1 MKSTTLHISSTDP
14 SGGSGDAIAAF
25 SESHFGG
32 WRDIVNEI
40 STHLPNSTTKA
51 PTAPETLRQLTGLLQ
66 MQIDVT
72 RYQLRVEVVSK
83 IAESGVA
90 SLRKLQQT
98 Q

>member
-1 MKSTTLHISSTDP
+1 MKSTTLHISSSGP
-14 SGGSGDAIAAF
+14 SGGIRDGLAAS

-32 WRDIVNEI
+32 WRDIVNKI
-40 STHLPNSTTKA
+40 STYLPTSTTKA
-51 PTAPETLRQLTGLLQ
+51 PSAPDALRHLTGLLQ
-66 MQIDVT
+66 MQMDIT

-90 SLRKLQQT
+90 SLRKLQQS